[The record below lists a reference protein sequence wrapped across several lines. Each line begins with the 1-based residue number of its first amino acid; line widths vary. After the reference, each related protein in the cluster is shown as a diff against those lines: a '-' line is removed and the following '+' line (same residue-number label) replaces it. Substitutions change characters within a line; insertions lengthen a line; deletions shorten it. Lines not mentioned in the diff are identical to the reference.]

1 MALVCLANLVGI
13 QTGPALDGDARP
25 WRSETL
31 SINRNKVA
39 PAQFDP
45 AGARPEPREGSDMVK
60 CIRTTR
66 AERES
71 AVHPDDLARRRR
83 LNGYAKL
90 SPDEDE
96 VVGHD

>member
-45 AGARPEPREGSDMVK
+45 ARSPAGTQGRFRHGEMYSRDEGRAAVGA
-60 CIRTTR
+60 
-66 AERES
+66 A
-71 AVHPDDLARRRR
+71 
-83 LNGYAKL
+83 AKD
-90 SPDEDE
+90 S
-96 VVGHD
+96 V

>member
-1 MALVCLANLVGI
+1 MALVSLANLVGI

-60 CIRTTR
+60 CIRATR
-66 AERES
+66 AERQWALRRKTVSDTGDSEARS
-71 AVHPDDLARRRR
+71 GRPARALA
-83 LNGYAKL
+83 
-90 SPDEDE
+90 
-96 VVGHD
+96 